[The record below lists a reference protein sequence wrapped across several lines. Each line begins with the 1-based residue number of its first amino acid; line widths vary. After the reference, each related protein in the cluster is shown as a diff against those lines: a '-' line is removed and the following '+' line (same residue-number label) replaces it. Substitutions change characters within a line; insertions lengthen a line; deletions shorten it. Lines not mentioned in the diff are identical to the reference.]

1 MKNLNWRL
9 LIQIFFVLLTAY
21 LGLSHQYLG
30 IEKVA
35 SIDAYCPF
43 GGVESFFTLI
53 VTGKFLQR
61 IFWSS
66 IILLVVYIIGTIFL
80 GRVFCGYICPFGSVQ
95 EWIYKIARKLYLP
108 KFEFPDKLDKYLRY
122 LKYVVLLAVVYYS
135 FYLGDLVFR
144 NYDPYNALMH
154 FGNEYEEKYIAYGLL
169 ALFLFLSLFA
179 KNIWCRYFCPLGAF
193 FGITKKFSFLK
204 LKRDNNTCIKCNAC
218 DIVCPAHLPVKD
230 LDTVTSPDCISCG
243 QCVGRCPKSS
253 LSYSLFGKTITKN
266 QHLLLVVLIV
276 ILPVFAIS
284 NTKYWQTKPATNLVT
299 IDGKIDVANIRGSNT
314 LNNLI
319 ETTKIP
325 LIDFQTEFGLPA
337 NIDGT
342 IKLKDI
348 ATTYNIKNK
357 LGEPLEVEDIRDFIS
372 SKIK

>member
-1 MKNLNWRL
+1 MKNINWRL
-9 LIQIFFVLLTAY
+9 IIQIFFVGLTAF
-21 LGLSHQYLG
+21 LGLSHQWYG

-53 VTGKFLQR
+53 TTGKFLQR
-61 IFWSS
+61 IYWSS
-66 IILLVVYIIGTIFL
+66 MILLAVYLIGTIFL
-80 GRVFCGYICPFGSVQ
+80 GRIFCGYICPFGSIQ
-95 EWIYKIARKLYLP
+95 EWIYKIARKLHIPQFELP
-108 KFEFPDKLDKYLRY
+108 EKFDKYLRY
-122 LKYVVLLAVVYYS
+122 IKYLVLLIIVYYS

-154 FGNEYEEKYIAYGLL
+154 FGNEFTDKTIAYTLL
-169 ALFLFLSLFA
+169 GIVLLLSLFS

-218 DIVCPAHLPVKD
+218 DIVCPANLPVKD
-230 LDTVTSPDCISCG
+230 LDIVTSADCISCS
-243 QCVGRCPKSS
+243 QCVGKCPKSS
-253 LSYSLFGKTITKN
+253 LSYSIFGKTISIN
-266 QHLLLVVLIV
+266 QHLLLVVLMV
-276 ILPVFAIS
+276 ILPIFIIS
-284 NTKYWQTKPATNLVT
+284 NTPYWQTKTATNLVT
-299 IDGKIDVANIRGSNT
+299 SDGKIDVDNIRGSNT
-314 LNNLI
+314 LNNLV

-325 LIDFQTEFGLPA
+325 MIEYQKEFGLPE

-348 ATTYNIKNK
+348 ATKYGIKNK
-357 LGEPLEVEDIRDFIS
+357 NGDPLEVEDIREFIIN
-372 SKIK
+372 KIK